1 MNKPPEKIRVVV
13 SKNGKAILDDCDQ
26 WSIAKWGRNRPEEA
40 PFTEHFYTL
49 EKPMT
54 QKTENLFQYGLPNVT
69 GIIIDDRKTENLTTE
84 EAWAA
89 MSRGECVKTAREV
102 FHLFSGR
109 VLKYWN
115 GNFWVN
121 TSVLIEGPYSIVPDP
136 SKPKE
141 VDGEY
146 EKDREY
152 VIKDNGYHE
161 DFIEFIE
168 KYYVRKP

>member
-54 QKTENLFQYGLPNVT
+54 QKTENL
-69 GIIIDDRKTENLTTE
+69 TTE
-84 EAWAA
+84 EAWTA
-89 MSRGECVKTAREV
+89 MARGECVKSCSGTIRRINRIAIEYYEEV
-102 FHLFSGR
+102 DAQWLGCDSIG
-109 VLKYWN
+109 KA
-115 GNFWVN
+115 
-121 TSVLIEGPYSIVPDP
+121 PYFIVPDP

>member
-1 MNKPPEKIRVVV
+1 MNKPPERIRVIFD
-13 SKNGKAILDDCDQ
+13 SSGTIWNCNSRD
-26 WSIAKWGRNRPEEA
+26 SINDLNRFALGAA

-54 QKTENLFQYGLPNVT
+54 QKTENL
-69 GIIIDDRKTENLTTE
+69 TTE

-89 MSRGECVKTAREV
+89 MARGEYLNTVGEV
-102 FHLFSGR
+102 FHLLNGR
-109 VLKYWN
+109 VLRYWD

-141 VDGEY
+141 VEDDKY
-146 EKDREY
+146 EKDREAL
-152 VIKDNGYHE
+152 IGFLRINPTLPPKAIAQH
-161 DFIEFIE
+161 ILRFIE
-168 KYYVRKP
+168 KEFQRKP

>member
-1 MNKPPEKIRVVV
+1 
-13 SKNGKAILDDCDQ
+13 
-26 WSIAKWGRNRPEEA
+26 
-40 PFTEHFYTL
+40 
-49 EKPMT
+49 MT
-54 QKTENLFQYGLPNVT
+54 QKTENLT
-69 GIIIDDRKTENLTTE
+69 KE

-89 MSRGECVKTAREV
+89 MARGECVDSNGPTHRINGTRLE
-102 FHLFSGR
+102 FWSGGWR
-109 VLKYWN
+109 GTTEL
-115 GNFWVN
+115 
-121 TSVLIEGPYSIVPDP
+121 SVGPYSIVPDP